1 MPESGLSEL
10 VSTEMNRRF
19 PRVLSLAIGTGV
31 TLAAVI
37 LAFLIVDLVEDTMT
51 ATTVAIATGLIAGG
65 GCLYD
70 SRGLVAETESGLSFS
85 ILGQGSRGF
94 QFSSGD
100 GRIVRSTGSRR
111 AVRAVVRLRQLV
123 YRRP

>member
-19 PRVLSLAIGTGV
+19 LAFSLAIGTGV

-65 GCLYD
+65 ACLYGYWRGR
-70 SRGLVAETESGLSFS
+70 SRHTSG
-85 ILGQGSRGF
+85 
-94 QFSSGD
+94 
-100 GRIVRSTGSRR
+100 
-111 AVRAVVRLRQLV
+111 A
-123 YRRP
+123 